1 MNSHDTQTGVDTP
14 EAALARLQSALVR
27 LEQAATR
34 PQAHT
39 AEIDDLRR
47 QRDAMRDRIGTAV
60 QEIDVLIAGLTPAM
74 SDELAGGDPGAASDR
89 ASA

>member
-1 MNSHDTQTGVDTP
+1 MTGQDTPSGVDTP
-14 EAALARLQSALVR
+14 EAALARLQIALAR

-47 QRDAMRDRIGTAV
+47 QRDAIQDRIGAAV
-60 QEIDVLIAGLTPAM
+60 REIDTLIAGLDPAM
-74 SDELAGGDPGAASDR
+74 QDESRG